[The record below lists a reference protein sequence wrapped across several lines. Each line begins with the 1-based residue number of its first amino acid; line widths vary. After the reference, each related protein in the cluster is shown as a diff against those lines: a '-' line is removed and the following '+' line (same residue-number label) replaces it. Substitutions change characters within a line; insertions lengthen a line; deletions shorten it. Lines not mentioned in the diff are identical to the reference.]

1 VNEPGARFRTIF
13 FEVFGDL
20 PRQGPGDLASA
31 VRALELCRELPRAP
45 AIVDLGCGAGGHTL
59 QLAELLPDSTIVAI
73 DLHAPSIER
82 LRRAVVARGLERRIR
97 GVVGDMANPGEPLGS
112 FDLVWSEGA
121 LYCVGLPAALRVVHD
136 LLRSGG
142 YVAFTEAIWRQ
153 ADPPPDV
160 RALFDLDYP
169 TMGWS
174 ADALAAI
181 GDAGLELVG
190 HFVLPDEAW
199 WDEFY
204 TPMEARIAALR
215 AAYAGDDEALAIL
228 DQLAAEPE
236 THRRHAAFYGYEF
249 FVARR
254 PVVARDW
261 ACGRAGE
268 HGAGE
273 PA

>member
-1 VNEPGARFRTIF
+1 MEAVNEPGPRFWEIL
-13 FEVFGDL
+13 FEVFEHL
-20 PRQGPGDLASA
+20 PRQGPGDRASA
-31 VRALELCRELPRAP
+31 VRALELCRDLPRAP
-45 AIVDLGCGAGGHTL
+45 AVVDLGCGVGGQTL
-59 QLAELLPDSTIVAI
+59 QLAELVPDSSIVAI

-82 LRRAVVARGLERRIR
+82 LRRTVVERGLERRIR
-97 GVVGDMANPGEPLGS
+97 AVVGDMTNPGQPPGS

-121 LYCVGLPAALRVVHD
+121 LYCIGLRAALRVGHD
-136 LLRSGG
+136 LLRPGG
-142 YVAFTEAIWRQ
+142 YVAFTEAVWRR

-181 GDAGLELVG
+181 RDGGLELVG
-190 HFVLPDEAW
+190 HFVLPDAAW

-215 AAYAGDDEALAIL
+215 AAYAGDDEARAIL

-236 THRRHAAFYGYEF
+236 THRRHAAFYAYEF

-254 PVVARDW
+254 PALR
-261 ACGRAGE
+261 
-268 HGAGE
+268 
-273 PA
+273 